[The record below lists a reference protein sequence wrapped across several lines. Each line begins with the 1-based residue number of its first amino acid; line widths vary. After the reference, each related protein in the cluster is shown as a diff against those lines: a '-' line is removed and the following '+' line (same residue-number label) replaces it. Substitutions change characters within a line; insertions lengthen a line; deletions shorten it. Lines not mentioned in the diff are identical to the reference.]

1 MTRIDKKWLL
11 DFFAE
16 EEKIVASGV
25 LTREQWNNIINHLE
39 KAESIGLKLKRLKK
53 KFPNLFGHM

>member
-1 MTRIDKKWLL
+1 MIRLDKKWLL
-11 DFFAE
+11 EFFAE

-25 LTREQWNNIINHLE
+25 LTQEQWDNIMYHLN
-39 KAESIGLKLKRLKK
+39 KAELIGLKLKKLKK

>member
-1 MTRIDKKWLL
+1 MARLDKKWLL
-11 DFFAE
+11 EFFDE

-25 LTREQWNNIINHLE
+25 LTQEQWDNIVYHLE
-39 KAESIGLKLKRLKK
+39 KAESVGLKLKRLKK